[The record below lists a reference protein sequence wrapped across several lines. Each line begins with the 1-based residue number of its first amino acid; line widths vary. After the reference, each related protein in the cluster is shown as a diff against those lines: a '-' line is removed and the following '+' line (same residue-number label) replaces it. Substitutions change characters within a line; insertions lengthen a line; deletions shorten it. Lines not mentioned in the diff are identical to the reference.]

1 MKRLFKEIYEE
12 LVLVLRGKTLDTFL
26 SPIIFI
32 ILYNIFDLLIAA
44 IVASAFAILLL
55 MYRYLIR
62 HKSVYAIIGLFGV
75 ILASGFAYISQSA
88 TSYFL
93 PDIVTNTFIIGII
106 IVTLIVDQPLAAYVS
121 HVTRGWPTRWF
132 WREDIKPA
140 YREVT
145 WFWLLYFILRTL
157 FEVNLYLNDQLEE
170 LFVVNTLLGAPLMV
184 LVLVASYVY
193 GIYRLKKLNGPG
205 VDEFIS
211 KKEPP
216 YRGQNRGF

>member
-1 MKRLFKEIYEE
+1 MQD
-12 LVLVLRGKTLDTFL
+12 G
-26 SPIIFI
+26 
-32 ILYNIFDLLIAA
+32 
-44 IVASAFAILLL
+44 
-55 MYRYLIR
+55 
-62 HKSVYAIIGLFGV
+62 
-75 ILASGFAYISQSA
+75 QSA
-88 TSYFL
+88 K
-93 PDIVTNTFIIGII
+93 
-106 IVTLIVDQPLAAYVS
+106 
-121 HVTRGWPTRWF
+121 
-132 WREDIKPA
+132 KPA
-140 YREVT
+140 NREVT
-145 WFWLLYFILRTL
+145 WFWLVYFILRTL

>member
-12 LVLVLRGKTLDTFL
+12 LKLVLRGKTLDTLL

-32 ILYNIFDLLIAA
+32 ILYNIFDLLTAA
-44 IVASAFAILLL
+44 VAASTFAVVLLVYRL
-55 MYRYLIR
+55 MIR
-62 HKSVYAIIGLFGV
+62 HKSIYAVIGLFGV
-75 ILASGFAYISQSA
+75 ILASVFAYISQSA

-106 IVTLIVDQPLAAYVS
+106 VVTLIVDQPLAAYLS

-132 WREDIKPA
+132 WREDVKPA

-145 WFWLLYFILRTL
+145 WFWLVYFILRTL

-170 LFVVNTLLGAPLMV
+170 LFVVNTLLGAPLMIVV
-184 LVLVASYVY
+184 LVTSYIY
-193 GIYRLKKLNGPG
+193 GIKRLKTLKGPG
-205 VDEFIS
+205 VDEFIDQ
-211 KKEPP
+211 KQPP
-216 YRGQNRGF
+216 FRGQNRGF